1 MSALP
6 EWSVQGDL
14 AVFRPSGPISPEQ
27 AAARITAAIALA
39 REQQVP
45 KLLIE
50 MSGWGRMRSPSV
62 TERYFFVQEWAR
74 AAPRG
79 FRMALVAPAE
89 LIDPKKFGATVARN
103 SGLLAD
109 IFTSEHEAIQ
119 WLQKSALEARA

>member
-6 EWSVQGDL
+6 DWSVQGDL
-14 AVFRPSGPISPEQ
+14 AVFRPSGPVSLEE

-50 MSGWGRMRSPSV
+50 MSGWGRLRSPSV
-62 TERYFFVQEWAR
+62 TERYFFVREWAE
-74 AAPRG
+74 AAHRG
-79 FRMALVAPAE
+79 FRMAVVAPSE
-89 LIDPKKFGATVARN
+89 LIDAEKFGVTVARN
-103 SGLLAD
+103 NGLLAD
-109 IFTSEHEAIQ
+109 IFTSEQEALL